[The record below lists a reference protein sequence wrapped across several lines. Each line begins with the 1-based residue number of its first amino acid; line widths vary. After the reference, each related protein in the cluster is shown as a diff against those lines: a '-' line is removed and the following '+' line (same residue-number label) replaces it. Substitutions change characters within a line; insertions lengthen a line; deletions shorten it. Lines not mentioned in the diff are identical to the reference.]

1 MLYFVLVG
9 LKFQEIDFLKNL
21 SNSLLKFTISF
32 II

>member
-9 LKFQEIDFLKNL
+9 LKFQEIDFLENL
-21 SNSLLKFTISF
+21 SNSLLKFTILF